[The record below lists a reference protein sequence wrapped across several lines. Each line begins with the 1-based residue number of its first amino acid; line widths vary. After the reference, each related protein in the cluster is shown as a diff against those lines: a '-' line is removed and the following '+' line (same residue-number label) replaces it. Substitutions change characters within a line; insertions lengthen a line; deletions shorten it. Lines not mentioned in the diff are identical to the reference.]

1 MEAEENAERLA
12 AGEQERREDPR
23 LPVDEEAAIVE
34 LSNGLRTACRLA
46 EISLTGCRLHM
57 RDRYL
62 GATGTRIEASFRL
75 RGIALRFSAV
85 IEWTDRKNEVGI
97 RFTDVTSRR
106 RDELVE
112 VLCEVAAENAA
123 KAVKEA
129 AERAAEEAGQPP
141 EEKTAAEPVASPPP
155 KPQLPAPKPLQSA
168 ANFRPPEPRKLPE
181 LATRKTTPPS
191 TDALAAT
198 PAGTTAPLSAAQPK
212 PPAPARPAPRERRNQ
227 SRHDVDT
234 SAVLNLVNVASRLQG
249 RILNLSIGG
258 CRIRTEERFPVG
270 IYTRVETEFH
280 LEGLP
285 FRLGGV
291 VQAIVDRHQVGIRF
305 LDMSERKREQVAQLI
320 EEIEEMRERE
330 ASAQAAPE
338 GHAVSP

>member
-1 MEAEENAERLA
+1 MDAEENAERLA
-12 AGEQERREDPR
+12 AGEQDRREDPR
-23 LPVDEEAAIVE
+23 LPVDEEATMLQ
-34 LSNGLRTACRLA
+34 LSNGLRTPCRLA
-46 EISLTGCRLHM
+46 EISLTGCRLRT

-62 GATGTRIEASFRL
+62 GETGTRIEASLRL

-129 AERAAEEAGQPP
+129 AERAAAEEAGQPL
-141 EEKTAAEPVASPPP
+141 EEKTAAEPVAAPP
-155 KPQLPAPKPLQSA
+155 KLQLPAPKPLQSA

-181 LATRKTTPPS
+181 LATRKTTPLN
-191 TDALAAT
+191 TDASAAT
-198 PAGTTAPLSAAQPK
+198 TAGTTAPMSAAQPK
-212 PPAPARPAPRERRNQ
+212 PPAPARAAPRERRNQ

-234 SAVLNLVNVASRLQG
+234 SAALYLVNVGSRLHG

-320 EEIEEMRERE
+320 EEIEEQR
-330 ASAQAAPE
+330 ALQAPTHDTPE
-338 GHAVSP
+338 GQAVSP

>member
-1 MEAEENAERLA
+1 METEENIELPA
-12 AGEQERREDPR
+12 AGEQDRREDPR
-23 LPVDEEAAIVE
+23 LPVDEDATMLQ

-46 EISLTGCRLHM
+46 EISLTGCRL
-57 RDRYL
+57 RTLNRYF
-62 GATGTRIEASFRL
+62 GETGTRVEASFKL
-75 RGIALRFSAV
+75 RGLALRFSAV

-129 AERAAEEAGQPP
+129 AERAAAEEAGQLPVEP
-141 EEKTAAEPVASPPP
+141 VAAEPVAAPPP
-155 KPQLPAPKPLQSA
+155 KPQFPAPKPLQSA

-181 LATRKTTPPS
+181 LATRKTAPLN
-191 TDALAAT
+191 TDASAAT
-198 PAGTTAPLSAAQPK
+198 PAGTSAPLSAAQPK
-212 PPAPARPAPRERRNQ
+212 PAPARPAPRERRNQ

-234 SAVLNLVNVASRLQG
+234 SAVLHLVNVGSRLGG
-249 RILNLSIGG
+249 RILNLSMGG
-258 CRIRTEERFPVG
+258 CRIRTDERFPVG

-320 EEIEEMRERE
+320 EEIEEQREMQAPTQE
-330 ASAQAAPE
+330 APQ
-338 GHAVSP
+338 GQAVSP